1 MVPMTLTSHSATLL
15 FLRCFELETILRRR
29 QLAFHH
35 VELLSQTAFSGEPTS
50 THGFSRSAGRDA
62 PALQFCGGRV
72 RGNAGACAS
81 ADRRAGKGNTVDSD
95 ASPETALCGF
105 CVAGAQA
112 TLAFTSAAL
121 GAGGSTHLA
130 GAFL

>member
-1 MVPMTLTSHSATLL
+1 MTLTSTSAALL
-15 FLRCFELETILRRR
+15 CWRALELETILRRR

-81 ADRRAGKGNTVDSD
+81 ADRRAGKGNNVDSD

-105 CVAGAQA
+105 CVAVAQA
-112 TLAFTSAAL
+112 TLGCTGAAL